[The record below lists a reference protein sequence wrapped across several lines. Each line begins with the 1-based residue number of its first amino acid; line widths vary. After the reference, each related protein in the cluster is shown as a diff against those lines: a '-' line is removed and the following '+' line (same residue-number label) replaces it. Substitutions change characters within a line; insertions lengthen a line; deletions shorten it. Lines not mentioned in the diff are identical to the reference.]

1 MKEIP
6 NYNGKYLISKEGSV
20 YSIPKGRLLKPYK
33 SARGY
38 LVVNLSNKLRPIHQ
52 LVAETYIDV
61 LYKDKGLLVD
71 HIDRTKTNNNLEN
84 LRLVNKA
91 DNFKNS
97 DYYENRKK
105 GCIYNRPNGSY
116 RAIIT
121 KDGVRRNK
129 TFKTILEAKV
139 FLKYLNNGK

>member
-20 YSIPKGRLLKPYK
+20 YSIPKGRHLKPYK

-38 LVVNLSNKLRPIHQ
+38 LVVNLSKKLRPIHQ
-52 LVAETYIDV
+52 LVAETYLDAS
-61 LYKDKGLLVD
+61 YKDRGLVVD
-71 HIDRTKTNNNLEN
+71 HIDRVKTNNELANI
-84 LRLVNKA
+84 RLVSKA

-105 GCIYNRPNGSY
+105 GCICKKPNGSY
-116 RAIIT
+116 RAIII
-121 KDGVRRNK
+121 KDGVRKDK
-129 TFKTILEAKV
+129 TFKTLIEAES
-139 FLKYLNNGK
+139 FLN

>member
-20 YSIPKGRLLKPYK
+20 YSIPKGRHLKPYE

-38 LVVNLSNKLRPIHQ
+38 LVVNLSKKLRPIHQ
-52 LVAETYIDV
+52 LVAETYLDA
-61 LYKDKGLLVD
+61 LYKDKGLVVD
-71 HIDRTKTNNNLEN
+71 HIDRVKTNNELTNI
-84 LRLVNKA
+84 RIISKA

-121 KDGVRRNK
+121 EDGVKRNK
-129 TFKTILEAKV
+129 TFKTLIEAQD
-139 FLKYLNNGK
+139 FLTNKH